1 MPNISLESLIV
12 NALPPDV
19 SMDTASSLSCWMRCQ
34 KLHEY
39 RYSLGYRMAATIP
52 AYLIG
57 TAVHIGL
64 ESFWN
69 GDSFTGAMASV
80 VKFMQGEPY
89 FSDTGKIERARIY
102 AYLKGYYA
110 RWGKDLNNYE
120 VIGVEVEFSRVIC
133 DVSGSQRHE
142 AYRIAAGKLD
152 ALVRRKSDGQ
162 LIIIEHKTAGAY
174 SKADDP
180 SSIYWTKLSMDNQ
193 SCSYVHHIE
202 ELTGER
208 PLIMYDVVL
217 KTRSAPL
224 KSKKRKK
231 KTETDAEFQLRIAGD
246 NESTQEYQTRLANK
260 YVEECGDRYFRQV
273 INITSNELEE
283 KVKELGYIAQQIHS
297 NTGEGI
303 RIRNTTAC
311 NSFGST
317 CEFMGVCTG
326 LEQLDD
332 PKFIKKETAH
342 EELQQQKEA
351 L

>member
-1 MPNISLESLIV
+1 MPDITLESLTIDSIP
-12 NALPPDV
+12 ADA
-19 SMDTASSLSCWMRCQ
+19 SMDTASSISCWMRCQ

-39 RYSLGYRMAATIP
+39 KYSLGYRMAETIP

-89 FSDTGKIERARIY
+89 FSDAGKIERARIY

-110 RWGKDLNNYE
+110 RWGKDLENYS
-120 VIGVEVEFSRVIC
+120 VIGVEGEFSRTVR
-133 DVSGSQRHE
+133 DVSGS
-142 AYRIAAGKLD
+142 RIAAGKLD

-162 LIIIEHKTAGAY
+162 LIIIEHKTAGAF

-180 SSIYWTKLSMDNQ
+180 SSPYWTKLSMDNQ

-208 PLIMYDVVL
+208 PLIMYDIVL
-217 KTRSAPL
+217 KSRSTPL
-224 KSKKRKK
+224 KSRKRKK
-231 KTETDAEFQLRIAGD
+231 KDETDAEFQLRIAGD
-246 NESTQEYQTRLANK
+246 NESIQEYQARLANK
-260 YVEECGDRYFRQV
+260 YVEECSTRYFRQV
-273 INITSNELEE
+273 VNITSNELEM
-283 KVKELGYIAQQIHS
+283 KIDELNQVAQQIHS
-297 NTGEGI
+297 NTDKI

-311 NSFGST
+311 SSFGSA

-332 PKFIKKETAH
+332 PKFMKKETAH

-351 L
+351 Q